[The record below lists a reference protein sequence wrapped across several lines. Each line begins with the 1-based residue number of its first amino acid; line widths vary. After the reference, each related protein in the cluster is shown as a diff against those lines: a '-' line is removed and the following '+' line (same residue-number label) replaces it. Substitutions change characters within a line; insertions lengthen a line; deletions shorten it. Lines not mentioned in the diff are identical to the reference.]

1 MVRPGDVTMYK
12 SFGEPYGCA
21 ATVAD
26 KVNVGWIVRYYLKF
40 DDGVVSAPLSY
51 PLPVEL
57 CAMW

>member
-51 PLPVEL
+51 PLPAEF
-57 CAMW
+57 